1 VFETSGRLPFY
12 EQEEFVRIVELFLD
26 GRPLRWPSPLPI
38 RGIARPIDYASRR
51 SSLRYPFLQEKPF
64 VHAGRPAFPCDRHW
78 REYRHVQCRE
88 RTKTNRSRT
97 AMVGTT
103 EKSAE
108 TKLCMWFFRNVRQF
122 CDGGLRCRIRYLG
135 TVFENALVL
144 PEPGT

>member
-1 VFETSGRLPFY
+1 
-12 EQEEFVRIVELFLD
+12 
-26 GRPLRWPSPLPI
+26 
-38 RGIARPIDYASRR
+38 
-51 SSLRYPFLQEKPF
+51 
-64 VHAGRPAFPCDRHW
+64 
-78 REYRHVQCRE
+78 
-88 RTKTNRSRT
+88 
-97 AMVGTT
+97 MVGTT